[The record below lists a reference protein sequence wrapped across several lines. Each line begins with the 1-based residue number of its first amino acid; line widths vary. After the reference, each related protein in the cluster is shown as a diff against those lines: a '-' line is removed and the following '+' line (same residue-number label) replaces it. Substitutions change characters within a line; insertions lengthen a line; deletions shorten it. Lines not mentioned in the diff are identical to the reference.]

1 MAARG
6 KVRSGGKRRGTR
18 VPRRPGGL
26 AGWLR
31 EANHRAHDRVNRKG
45 GRRVE
50 RSMKA
55 ALVAEATYGHVGWGL
70 RMLRWLLGA
79 ALVVPCVVTTW
90 SFLALVADATV
101 RDQFWTT
108 TAFWYFAT
116 GVLLMAG
123 WFATGLRRNW
133 FLYVYV
139 LGHEL
144 THILFIK
151 VFRGRVSDWG
161 VSVKGGYV
169 TTDKTNIVI
178 ALAPYFVPFWSVM
191 LLAVF
196 GVLEWAVVLPPVA
209 EKVLYG
215 ALGFSWAFH
224 LLWTLWMIPREQPDL
239 RENGTFLSLV
249 IIYLVNLL
257 LLVGLLCLASDK
269 LSFQDFAATWAI
281 HAVEGARWVEG
292 LLVRLVQ
299 AAA

>member
-1 MAARG
+1 
-6 KVRSGGKRRGTR
+6 
-18 VPRRPGGL
+18 
-26 AGWLR
+26 
-31 EANHRAHDRVNRKG
+31 
-45 GRRVE
+45 
-50 RSMKA
+50 MKA
-55 ALVAEATYGHVGWGL
+55 ALVAEATYERVSWGL
-70 RMLRWLLGA
+70 RMLRWMLGA
-79 ALVVPCVVTTW
+79 ALVVPGVVTTW
-90 SFLALVADATV
+90 SFLSLVADATV

-108 TAFWYFAT
+108 AAFWYFAT

-123 WFATGLRRNW
+123 WFATGLLRNG
-133 FLYVYV
+133 FLYLYV

-178 ALAPYFVPFWSVM
+178 ALAPYFVPFWSVL

-196 GVLEWAVVLPPVA
+196 GALEWAVVLPPVA

-215 ALGFSWAFH
+215 TLGFSWAFH
-224 LLWTLWMIPREQPDL
+224 LLWTLWMIPRDQPDL
-239 RENGTFLSLV
+239 RENGTFLSLI

-269 LSFQDFAATWAI
+269 LSIQDFAATWAI
-281 HAVEGARWVEG
+281 HAGEGVRWAEG
-292 LLVRLVQ
+292 WLGRLVQ